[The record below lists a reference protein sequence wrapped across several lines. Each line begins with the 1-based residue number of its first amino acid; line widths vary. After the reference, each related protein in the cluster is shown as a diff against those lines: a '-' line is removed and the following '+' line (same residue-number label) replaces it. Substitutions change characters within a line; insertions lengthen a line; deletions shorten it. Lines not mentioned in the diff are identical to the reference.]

1 MSNLNTVEKNP
12 KSKII
17 IFLTT
22 MPKES
27 FEQFVE
33 RQEKKLDKAKK
44 MVEEVKERWKD
55 KIEEFEI
62 EESVEKSVK
71 ELKKLWEEN
80 EKEVKKQP
88 LGGIFFFISSLPL
101 PEISLSLLEKTSNK
115 FLKEFDWKKFE
126 KKEYLASYLLGL
138 FLSAF
143 LKKNI
148 ENYILSQRKKGI
160 KEKDIKPIEV
170 HLKVKEAPI
179 IFKELGFQNPKKL
192 HLIIEGDCRHGTGER
207 MQGGKIIV
215 EGSCGCWTGS
225 SMQGG
230 EMIVKEDCENR
241 AGWSMQGGKMI
252 IEGNC
257 RDWTGEHMQGG
268 ELNIKGEVE
277 SFDDR
282 FTFSP
287 DNKGTIIIRKG
298 TEIWRDGNWTKEG
311 KEMWERGEIPVK

>member
-1 MSNLNTVEKNP
+1 ML
-12 KSKII
+12 
-17 IFLTT
+17 
-22 MPKES
+22 KES
-27 FEQFVE
+27 FKQFVE
-33 RQEKKLDKAKK
+33 RQEKKLKEAEKIVK
-44 MVEEVKERWKD
+44 GVEKRLKTEEVEK
-55 KIEEFEI
+55 KIEEYI
-62 EESVEKSVK
+62 EKSVK

-80 EKEVKKQP
+80 EEEIKKKSLNEVF
-88 LGGIFFFISSLPL
+88 LFVFSLPL
-101 PEISLSLLEKTSNK
+101 PEIPPFLLEKTSNE
-115 FLKEFDWKKFE
+115 FLKEFDWKKFNERGKLE
-126 KKEYLASYLLGL
+126 KDLGL

-148 ENYILSQRKKGI
+148 ENYVLSQRKKGI

-170 HLKVKEAPI
+170 YLKVKEAPI
-179 IFKELGFQNPKKL
+179 IFDELGFQNPKKL